1 MDYAYLCKTIQ
12 FNMMMYEREN
22 GIRPNQIILG
32 RALYEAI
39 VEHLND
45 MLHLDFK
52 QAAPSFFGTPVI
64 IDENNPQAVKLGR
77 VNDLEVIIKDI

>member
-39 VEHLND
+39 ALHLND
-45 MLHLDFK
+45 TFHLDFK
-52 QAAPSFFGTPVI
+52 QSVPSFFGTPVT

-77 VNDLEVIIKDI
+77 VNDLEVIIKNI